1 MKIIIFG
8 GTGRVGRVILDRAL
22 GENHIVTVFV
32 GDVSKLTVRKEN
44 LRIFQGDVFNS
55 QSVRDAIR
63 GQDAIISALGPDN
76 SGSVNDTLA
85 VAMKNIV
92 SGARET
98 EVNKIVTIANSGI
111 LQLSP
116 RELRLDSPNYPQYL
130 KKSSREFLDAFEIL
144 KTSELD
150 WVVVCPP
157 FMTFSEGNQSYRVS
171 ADFLPENGVKISVQ
185 DVAEFAFKQLFTSEY
200 SQKRVGIA
208 Y

>member
-1 MKIIIFG
+1 MKILVFG
-8 GTGRVGRVILDRAL
+8 GTGRVGRVILDKAL
-22 GENHIVTVFV
+22 NDGHVVTIFV
-32 GDVSKLTVRKEN
+32 GNVSKLTVRKEN
-44 LRIFQGDVFNS
+44 LKILQGDVFNGRA
-55 QSVRDAIR
+55 VRDAIM

-85 VAMKNIV
+85 VAMRNIV
-92 SGARET
+92 NGAKEMG
-98 EVNKIVTIANSGI
+98 VSKIVTIANSGI

-130 KKSSREFLDAFEIL
+130 RKTSREFLDAFEIL

-157 FMTFSEGNQSYRVS
+157 FMSFAEGNQSYRVL
-171 ADFLPENGVKISVQ
+171 ADFLPENGEKISVQ
-185 DVAEFAFKQLFTSEY
+185 DVAEFAYDQLFRSEY

>member
-1 MKIIIFG
+1 MKIIVFG

-22 GENHIVTVFV
+22 SDGHIVTIYV
-32 GDVSKLTVRKEN
+32 GNVSKLTVRREN
-44 LRIFQGDVFNS
+44 LKIHQGDVFNS
-55 QSVRDAIR
+55 HAVRDAIR
-63 GQDAIISALGPDN
+63 GQDAIMSALGPDN

-85 VAMKNIV
+85 VAMKNIIN
-92 SGARET
+92 GAK
-98 EVNKIVTIANSGI
+98 EVNVGKIVVIANSGI

-157 FMTFSEGNQSYRVS
+157 FMSFAEGNQSYRVS
-171 ADFLPENGVKISVQ
+171 ADFLPENGDKISVQ
-185 DVAEFAFKQLFTSEY
+185 DVAEFAYSQLFSSEY

>member
-1 MKIIIFG
+1 LKIIVFG

-22 GENHIVTVFV
+22 SDNHVVTIFV
-32 GDVSKLTVRKEN
+32 GNISKLTVRREN
-44 LRIFQGDVFNS
+44 MKIHAGDVFNS
-55 QSVRDAIR
+55 QAVRDAIR

-85 VAMKNIV
+85 VAMKNIIN
-92 SGARET
+92 GARESG
-98 EVNKIVTIANSGI
+98 VSKLVAIANAGI

-130 KKSSREFLDAFEIL
+130 KKTSREYLDAFEIL

-150 WVVVCPP
+150 WTVVCPP
-157 FMTFSEGNQSYRVS
+157 FMSFAEGNQSYRVA
-171 ADFLPENGVKISVQ
+171 ADFLPESGERISVQ
-185 DVAEFAFKQLFTSEY
+185 DVAEFAYNLLFTSEY